1 MGSKIMEV
9 LEIEATNYSPHV
21 RFDAESGQLLIE
33 GVSRPEN
40 TVDFY
45 RPLLEWLDVYIEQQ
59 LALEAAQRKAT
70 HLRLNM
76 DYFNS
81 ISVKYL
87 MGIIL
92 KCKRLYHEGKGLSVE
107 WVYATGDSEAKDWGQ
122 DLAAIAGLPFTITE
136 R

>member
-1 MGSKIMEV
+1 MEL
-9 LEIEATNYSPHV
+9 LEIEATSYSPHV
-21 RFDAESGQLLIE
+21 RFDAARGQLLIE

-40 TVDFY
+40 TVDFF
-45 RPLLEWLDVYIEQQ
+45 RPLLEWLDGYIEQL
-59 LALEAAQRKAT
+59 LAHPPEARQET
-70 HLRLNM
+70 NLRLNM

-92 KCKRLYHEGKGLSVE
+92 KCKRLYHDGKGLRVE
-107 WVYATGDSEAKDWGQ
+107 WLYPAGDGEAKDWGQ
-122 DLAAIAGLPFTITE
+122 DLASIAGIPFTMAE